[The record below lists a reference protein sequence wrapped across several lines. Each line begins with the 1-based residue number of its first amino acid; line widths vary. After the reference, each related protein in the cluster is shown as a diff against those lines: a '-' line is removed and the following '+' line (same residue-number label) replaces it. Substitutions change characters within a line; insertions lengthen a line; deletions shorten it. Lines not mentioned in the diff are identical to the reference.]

1 MTVLFFPS
9 ITKPLCCC
17 SVTQTCPALCNPMEK
32 RSHGKAPGLLSFTI
46 SQSLLKLM
54 SMELVLPSNHLIL
67 CHPLL
72 LLPSRASGSFPMYWP
87 FAFSGQN
94 IEASA
99 STPVF
104 PMNTQGWFPL
114 GLTGLISLISKRHS
128 RAFSNSTVQKNQF
141 FSAQLYSPTLTSIQ
155 DCWKKHS
162 FDYTDLCQQSG
173 ISDI

>member
-1 MTVLFFPS
+1 MPDSLWPHESQHAKPPCPS
-9 ITKPLCCC
+9 PTPRVHSDSLTSIE
-17 SVTQTCPALCNPMEK
+17 SVM
-32 RSHGKAPGLLSFTI
+32 
-46 SQSLLKLM
+46 
-54 SMELVLPSNHLIL
+54 PSSHLIL
-67 CHPLL
+67 CRPLL

-162 FDYTDLCQQSG
+162 FDYTDLCWQNNVSAFWYAVWFVIAFLLRSKCLL
-173 ISDI
+173 ISCL